1 MNKHTKIL
9 AAILSCLLIAYYLF
23 GLNGFTVIFW
33 AIALCVGYGLL
44 LASMRIWQ
52 KRKIRKYHKKHKTI
66 PKTYED
72 LEKHLKSS
80 ISAMPNLKKKLTL
93 PNVTLLAVTSV
104 EIEEHQMSLKISS
117 QNIEFGAV
125 KLLSSSLP
133 EKKYSDIEKFP
144 VVSTAIPQPD
154 TFIASVNDPNFSVY
168 QNAGSVEDYIKSA
181 KEDGLTHLVTD
192 GKNALPKILNDVFYN
207 EKNYRYIVKQ
217 FDSKEAG
224 FKYHINVYKIDY
236 EIFDTMSE
244 RN

>member
-1 MNKHTKIL
+1 MLFIGF
-9 AAILSCLLIAYYLF
+9 LIF
-23 GLNGFTVIFW
+23 STGFLVYF
-33 AIALCVGYGLL
+33 A
-44 LASMRIWQ
+44 
-52 KRKIRKYHKKHKTI
+52 
-66 PKTYED
+66 PD
-72 LEKHLKSS
+72 LEHEREALS
-80 ISAMPNLKKKLTL
+80 IGKIIKDTTKKVNSYY
-93 PNVTLLAVTSV
+93 P
-104 EIEEHQMSLKISS
+104 EEQYLIY
-117 QNIEFGAV
+117 V
-125 KLLSSSLP
+125 
-133 EKKYSDIEKFP
+133 KKYSDIEKFP
-144 VVSTAIPQPD
+144 VVSTTIPQPD
-154 TFIASVNDPNFSVY
+154 TFIASLYDPNFSVY